1 MFQLNLNIYYYL
13 LLKDKFVKF
22 DTLNHLKTTIMKK
35 IIRNSALMIAAAF
48 MLSSCIGSFQL
59 TNKVK
64 DWNESLGDKFIN
76 EVVFLAFHIV
86 PVYEICMFAD
96 GIVFNSVEFWTGE
109 RLVAS
114 AGERQMIRNSFGKDV
129 EIKTLKDGYM
139 FSDGN
144 SSMKVLYDSANKTWR
159 VEAGENS
166 SDLIKFVDESNAQLF
181 LANGEVMDVTLDE
194 QGVEMAR
201 AHITNTLSMG
211 K

>member
-1 MFQLNLNIYYYL
+1 
-13 LLKDKFVKF
+13 
-22 DTLNHLKTTIMKK
+22 MKK
-35 IIRNSALMIAAAF
+35 ILRNSALLLATAC

-64 DWNESLGDKFIN
+64 DWNEGLGDKFIN
-76 EVVFLAFHIV
+76 EVVFLA
-86 PVYEICMFAD
+86 D
-96 GIVFNSVEFWTGE
+96 GVVFNSVEFWTGE
-109 RLVAS
+109 RLVAD

-139 FSDGN
+139 FSDGT

-166 SDLIKFVDESNAQLF
+166 ADLIKFVDDNNAQLF
-181 LANGEVMDVTLDE
+181 LANGDVMDITLDE
-194 QGVEMAR
+194 AGVEMAK
-201 AHITNTLSMG
+201 AHIANTLT

>member
-1 MFQLNLNIYYYL
+1 
-13 LLKDKFVKF
+13 
-22 DTLNHLKTTIMKK
+22 MKK
-35 IIRNSALMIAAAF
+35 TLRNSALLLATAF

-86 PVYEICMFAD
+86 PVYPICMFAD
-96 GIVFNSVEFWTGE
+96 KVVFNSVEFWTGE
-109 RLVAS
+109 RLVAD

-144 SSMKVLYDSANKTWR
+144 SSMKVLYDSPIILKKF
-159 VEAGENS
+159 S
-166 SDLIKFVDESNAQLF
+166 SKFFSVSILNF
-181 LANGEVMDVTLDE
+181 VFK
-194 QGVEMAR
+194 
-201 AHITNTLSMG
+201 S
-211 K
+211 

>member
-1 MFQLNLNIYYYL
+1 
-13 LLKDKFVKF
+13 
-22 DTLNHLKTTIMKK
+22 MKK
-35 IIRNSALMIAAAF
+35 TLRNSALLLAAAF
-48 MLSSCIGSFQL
+48 MMSSCIGSFQL

-96 GIVFNSVEFWTGE
+96 QVVFNSVEFWTGE

-114 AGERQMIRNSFGKDV
+114 AGERQMIKNSFGKDV
-129 EIKTLKDGYM
+129 EIKTLRNGYM

-144 SSMKVLYDSANKTWR
+144 SSMKVLYDSANKTWK
-159 VEAGENS
+159 VETDGHS

>member
-1 MFQLNLNIYYYL
+1 
-13 LLKDKFVKF
+13 
-22 DTLNHLKTTIMKK
+22 MKK

-86 PVYEICMFAD
+86 PVYQICMFAD
-96 GIVFNSVEFWTGE
+96 GVVFNSVEFWTGE
-109 RLVAS
+109 RLVAD
-114 AGERQMIRNSFGKDV
+114 AGERQMIKNSFGKDV

-139 FSDGN
+139 FSDGT
-144 SSMKVLYDSANKTWR
+144 SSMKVLYDSANRTWR
-159 VEAGENS
+159 VETDSQSA
-166 SDLIKFVDESNAQLF
+166 DLIKFVDDNNAQLF
-181 LANGEVMDVTLDE
+181 LANGEVMDITLDE
-194 QGVEMAR
+194 AGIEMAK
-201 AHITNTLSMG
+201 AHINNTLSMS

>member
-1 MFQLNLNIYYYL
+1 
-13 LLKDKFVKF
+13 
-22 DTLNHLKTTIMKK
+22 MKK
-35 IIRNSALMIAAAF
+35 ILRNSVLLLAAAC

-64 DWNESLGDKFIN
+64 DWNESLGDKFVN

-86 PVYEICMFAD
+86 PIYQICMFAD
-96 GIVFNSVEFWTGE
+96 GVVFNSVEFWTGE
-109 RLVAS
+109 RLVAD

-144 SSMKVLYDSANKTWR
+144 SSMKVLYDSANKTWK
-159 VEAGENS
+159 VETDNQSA
-166 SDLIKFVDESNAQLF
+166 DLIKFVDDNNAQLF
-181 LANGEVMDVTLDE
+181 LANGEVMDVTLDAE
-194 QGVEMAR
+194 GVEMAR
-201 AHITNTLSMG
+201 AHIANTLT

>member
-1 MFQLNLNIYYYL
+1 
-13 LLKDKFVKF
+13 
-22 DTLNHLKTTIMKK
+22 MKK
-35 IIRNSALMIAAAF
+35 SFKNLALLFCSALI
-48 MLSSCIGSFQL
+48 LSSCIGSFQL

-64 DWNESLGDKFIN
+64 DWNDNVGDKWIN

-86 PVYEICMFAD
+86 PVYEVCMFAD
-96 GIVFNSVEFWTGE
+96 AVVFNSVEFWTGE

-114 AGERQMIRNSFGKDV
+114 AGERQMIKNSFGKDV
-129 EIKTLKDGYM
+129 EIKTLRDGYL

-144 SSMKVLYDSANKTWR
+144 SSMKVLYDSASKTWK
-159 VEAGENS
+159 VETDGQS

-201 AHITNTLSMG
+201 THINNTLSMG

>member
-1 MFQLNLNIYYYL
+1 
-13 LLKDKFVKF
+13 
-22 DTLNHLKTTIMKK
+22 MKK
-35 IIRNSALMIAAAF
+35 TLKNLTLLFCSALI
-48 MLSSCIGSFQL
+48 LSSCIGSFQL

-64 DWNESLGDKFIN
+64 NWNDNIGDKWIN
-76 EVVFLAFHIV
+76 EVVFLAFYIL
-86 PVYEICMFAD
+86 PVYEVCMFAD
-96 GIVFNSVEFWTGE
+96 AVVFNSVEFWTGE

-114 AGERQMIRNSFGKDV
+114 AGERQMIKNSFDKNV
-129 EIKTLKDGYM
+129 EIKTLRNGYM

-144 SSMKVLYDSANKTWR
+144 SSMKVLYDSANKTWK
-159 VEAGENS
+159 VETDGQS

>member
-1 MFQLNLNIYYYL
+1 
-13 LLKDKFVKF
+13 
-22 DTLNHLKTTIMKK
+22 MKK

-86 PVYEICMFAD
+86 PIYEICMFAD
-96 GIVFNSVEFWTGE
+96 GVVFNSVEFWTGE
-109 RLVAS
+109 RLVAD
-114 AGERQMIRNSFGKDV
+114 AGERQMIKNSFGKDV

-139 FSDGN
+139 FSDGT
-144 SSMKVLYDSANKTWR
+144 SSMKVLYDSANKTWK
-159 VEAGENS
+159 VETDSQSA
-166 SDLIKFVDESNAQLF
+166 DLIKFVDDNNAQLF
-181 LANGEVMDVTLDE
+181 LANGEVMDVTLDAE
-194 QGVEMAR
+194 GVEMAK
-201 AHITNTLSMG
+201 AHIANTLS

>member
-1 MFQLNLNIYYYL
+1 
-13 LLKDKFVKF
+13 
-22 DTLNHLKTTIMKK
+22 MKK

-48 MLSSCIGSFQL
+48 MRSSCIGSFQL

-86 PVYEICMFAD
+86 PIYEICMFAD
-96 GIVFNSVEFWTGE
+96 GVVFNSVEFWTGE

-114 AGERQMIRNSFGKDV
+114 AGEREIIKNSFGKDV
-129 EIKTLKDGYM
+129 EIKRLADGYM

-159 VEAGENS
+159 VVTDNQS
-166 SDLIKFVDESNAQLF
+166 SDLIKFVDENNAQLF

-194 QGVEMAR
+194 AGVEQAR
-201 AHITNTLSMG
+201 AHLVNTLSMG

>member
-1 MFQLNLNIYYYL
+1 
-13 LLKDKFVKF
+13 
-22 DTLNHLKTTIMKK
+22 MKK
-35 IIRNSALMIAAAF
+35 SFKNLALLFCSALI
-48 MLSSCIGSFQL
+48 LSSCIGSFQL

-64 DWNESLGDKFIN
+64 DWNDNIGDKWIN

-86 PVYEICMFAD
+86 PVYEVCMFAD
-96 GIVFNSVEFWTGE
+96 AVVFNSVEFWTGE

-114 AGERQMIRNSFGKDV
+114 AGERQMIKNSFGKDV
-129 EIKTLKDGYM
+129 EIKTLRNGYM

-144 SSMKVLYDSANKTWR
+144 SSMKVLYDSANKTWK
-159 VEAGENS
+159 VETDGQS

-201 AHITNTLSMG
+201 THISNSIEMV

>member
-1 MFQLNLNIYYYL
+1 
-13 LLKDKFVKF
+13 
-22 DTLNHLKTTIMKK
+22 MKK
-35 IIRNSALMIAAAF
+35 TLRNSALLLAAAF
-48 MLSSCIGSFQL
+48 MMSSCIGSFQL

-86 PVYEICMFAD
+86 PVYEICIFAD
-96 GIVFNSVEFWTGE
+96 QVVFNSVEFWTGE

-144 SSMKVLYDSANKTWR
+144 SSMKVLYDSASKTWR

-166 SDLIKFVDESNAQLF
+166 SDLIKFVDDSNAQLF
-181 LANGEVMDVTLDE
+181 LANGDVMDVTLDAE
-194 QGVEMAR
+194 GIEMAK
-201 AHITNTLSMG
+201 AHIANTLS

>member
-1 MFQLNLNIYYYL
+1 MKKTLRNSVL
-13 LLKDKFVKF
+13 LL
-22 DTLNHLKTTIMKK
+22 
-35 IIRNSALMIAAAF
+35 AAAC
-48 MLSSCIGSFQL
+48 MMSSCIGSFQL

-64 DWNESLGDKFIN
+64 DWNDSLADKWTN

-86 PVYEICMFAD
+86 PVYQICTFAD
-96 GIVFNSVEFWTGE
+96 AVVFNSVEFWTGE
-109 RLVAS
+109 RLVAD

-144 SSMKVLYDSANKTWR
+144 SSMKVLYDSADKTWR

-166 SDLIKFVDESNAQLF
+166 SDLIKFVDDNNAQLF
-181 LANGEVMDVTLDE
+181 LANGEVMDITLDE
-194 QGVEMAR
+194 AGVEMAK
-201 AHITNTLSMG
+201 AHIANTLT

>member
-1 MFQLNLNIYYYL
+1 
-13 LLKDKFVKF
+13 
-22 DTLNHLKTTIMKK
+22 MKK
-35 IIRNSALMIAAAF
+35 SFKNLALLFCSALII
-48 MLSSCIGSFQL
+48 SSCIGSFQL

-64 DWNESLGDKFIN
+64 DWNDTIGDKWIN

-86 PVYEICMFAD
+86 PVYEVCMFAD
-96 GIVFNSVEFWTGE
+96 AVVFNSVEFWTGE

-114 AGERQMIRNSFGKDV
+114 AGERTMIKNSFGKHV
-129 EIKTLKDGYM
+129 EIKTLRSGYL

-144 SSMKVLYDSANKTWR
+144 SSMKVLYDSANMTWK
-159 VEAGENS
+159 VETDGQS

>member
-1 MFQLNLNIYYYL
+1 
-13 LLKDKFVKF
+13 
-22 DTLNHLKTTIMKK
+22 MKK
-35 IIRNSALMIAAAF
+35 SFKNLALLFCSALI
-48 MLSSCIGSFQL
+48 LSSCIGSFQL

-64 DWNESLGDKFIN
+64 DWNDNIGDKWIN

-86 PVYEICMFAD
+86 PVYEVCMFAD
-96 GIVFNSVEFWTGE
+96 AVVFNSVEFWTGE

-114 AGERQMIRNSFGKDV
+114 AGERQMIKNSFGKDV
-129 EIKTLKDGYM
+129 EIKTLRNGYM

-144 SSMKVLYDSANKTWR
+144 SSMKVIYDAENKTWK
-159 VEAGENS
+159 VETDGQS

-201 AHITNTLSMG
+201 THISNSIEMV

>member
-1 MFQLNLNIYYYL
+1 
-13 LLKDKFVKF
+13 
-22 DTLNHLKTTIMKK
+22 MKK

-64 DWNESLGDKFIN
+64 DWNESLGDKFVN

-86 PVYEICMFAD
+86 PVYQICMFAD
-96 GIVFNSVEFWTGE
+96 KVVFNSVEFWTGE
-109 RLVAS
+109 RLVAD

-144 SSMKVLYDSANKTWR
+144 SSMKVLYDSVNKTWR

-166 SDLIKFVDESNAQLF
+166 SDLIKFVDDNNAQLF
-181 LANGEVMDVTLDE
+181 LANGEVMDVTLDAE
-194 QGVEMAR
+194 GIEMAK
-201 AHITNTLSMG
+201 AHIANTLS